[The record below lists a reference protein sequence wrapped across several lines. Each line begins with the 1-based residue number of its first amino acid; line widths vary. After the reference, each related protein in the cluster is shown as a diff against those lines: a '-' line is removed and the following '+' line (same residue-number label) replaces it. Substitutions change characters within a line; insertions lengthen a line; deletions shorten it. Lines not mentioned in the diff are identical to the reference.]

1 MKFDPDK
8 VDFNTNIIDPSGLN
22 LAEFQRIIRKIYTTG
37 IDLEEQYNKKITK
50 TVEEPRSRYMV
61 HIKYFWRKDPDGDI
75 TLNIKYVKK
84 MKSKKKV
91 TKWGKIV

>member
-8 VDFNTNIIDPSGLN
+8 IDFNTKVIDPSGLN
-22 LAEFQRIIRKIYTTG
+22 LAEFQRIIREIYTTG
-37 IDLEEQYNKKITK
+37 LDLDEQYNKKITK

-61 HIKYFWRKDPDGDI
+61 HINYIWRKDPDGDI

-84 MKSKKKV
+84 MRSKKKV
-91 TKWGKIV
+91 TKWGKIL

>member
-8 VDFNTNIIDPSGLN
+8 VDFNTKIIKPSGLN
-22 LAEFQRIIRKIYTTG
+22 LAEFQRIIREIYTTS
-37 IDLEEQYNKKITK
+37 IDLGEQYNKKITK

-61 HIKYFWRKDPDGDI
+61 HLKYIWRKDPEGDI

>member
-1 MKFDPDK
+1 MKFDPNK
-8 VDFNTNIIDPSGLN
+8 VDFNSNIIKPSDLN
-22 LAEFQRIIRKIYTTG
+22 LAEFQRIIREIYTKG

-50 TVEEPRSRYMV
+50 TVEEPRSRHMV
-61 HIKYFWRKDPDGDI
+61 HIKYIWRKDTDGDI

-91 TKWGKIV
+91 SKWGKIV